1 MLRSAFARLAA
12 ADAWTLM
19 PRAEHTFCPA
29 AVRPGVQLMW
39 HGASVPG
46 HFHAALIRD
55 DTAFLHGIWSEVMLG
70 INRSREDLD
79 AVVGR
84 RWLQCEAAAFLKKGP
99 DCSPLGQLAKYA
111 NPGDWDVVAVHDVR
125 ESDAGQVVM
134 TTGTLGLC
142 AVLLEATGPRLI
154 GVGYPPEAGITE
166 DLHYGDT
173 ELALPDLDED
183 GVITLADALAGLAE
197 RRPPRRRKPRR
208 PSPPRVDVRQEDA
221 GTWHVRSDDVL
232 RAWGVES
239 GHDAEARV
247 LELVTDAA
255 PHLLTGLEFD
265 SYAEAFLAYSED
277 SATAHELAQ
286 LIRAHPQR

>member
-1 MLRSAFARLAA
+1 M
-12 ADAWTLM
+12 DAWTLT
-19 PRAEHTFCPA
+19 PRAAHTFCPA
-29 AVRPGVQLMW
+29 AVRPAVQLMW
-39 HGASVPG
+39 HEAHVPG

-84 RWLQCEAAAFLKKGP
+84 RWLQCEAAAFRKKGP

-125 ESDAGQVVM
+125 ESDAGQVVI

-208 PSPPRVDVRQEDA
+208 PSPPRV
-221 GTWHVRSDDVL
+221 
-232 RAWGVES
+232 ES